1 MEENKHFFYKSL
13 LFPRREIQSF
23 YEKYFGLISLIA
35 YIQIKVR
42 KLIVHNYFLS
52 MYYVLGTILITI
64 NIHPL
69 TAIKNE
75 LQQVKQL
82 LFHSLL
88 F

>member
-1 MEENKHFFYKSL
+1 MK
-13 LFPRREIQSF
+13 
-23 YEKYFGLISLIA
+23 KYFGLISLIA

-64 NIHPL
+64 NIHPK
-69 TAIKNE
+69 TAIKKE